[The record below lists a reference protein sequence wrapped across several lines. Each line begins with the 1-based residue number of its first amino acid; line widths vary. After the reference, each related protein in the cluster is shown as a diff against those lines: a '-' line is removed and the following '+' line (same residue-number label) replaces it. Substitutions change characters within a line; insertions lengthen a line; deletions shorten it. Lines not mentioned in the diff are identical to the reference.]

1 MRLYIMNF
9 DMNAFNKYMSI
20 PRKVHLKALIK
31 NVFWFFKRIQY
42 YEILYEKWDP
52 NTIKGFIDAI

>member
-1 MRLYIMNF
+1 MNF